1 MQTFSPLFAKF
12 AGFRPFLYLC
22 SVKRIAYI
30 APIDYIRGGISG
42 RQSLKYNGG
51 SAYSIP
57 AGQSVTADSYTPRMV
72 AQVYRLYSPR
82 MLRVFQVR
90 TRTTV
95 NMTAR
100 HKFNIAILGGA
111 GAIYASLVNHS
122 DAQIYADI
130 VAAKNATNIKGI
142 TLRQFVMPL
151 VMQGLRSMSAR
162 IDIATGV
169 YIVNP
174 WISVDNPNVPVSASI
189 LDKFRQ
195 ELSN

>member
-1 MQTFSPLFAKF
+1 MAVFVKF
-12 AGFRPFLYLC
+12 AYFRQILYLC

-30 APIDYIRGGISG
+30 APVDYIRGSISG

-57 AGQSVTADSYTPRMV
+57 AGESVSADTYTPRLV
-72 AQVYRLYSPR
+72 AQVYRMYSPR

-90 TRTTV
+90 TRSTV

-100 HKFNIAILGGA
+100 HKLNIAILGGA
-111 GAIYASLVNHS
+111 GAIYASLVNHR
-122 DAQIYADI
+122 DAQIYADV
-130 VAAKNATNIKGI
+130 VAAKDATNIKWL

-151 VMQGLRSMSAR
+151 VMQGLRSKSAQ

-174 WISVDNPNVPVSASI
+174 WVSEKSANVPVSASI

>member
-1 MQTFSPLFAKF
+1 M
-12 AGFRPFLYLC
+12 
-22 SVKRIAYI
+22 KRIAYI
-30 APIDYIRGGISG
+30 APVDYIRGNISG
-42 RQSLKYNGG
+42 RQSLTYSGA

-57 AGQSVTADSYTPRMV
+57 AGESVAADTYAPRLV
-72 AQVYRLYSPR
+72 AQVYGRFSPR

-100 HKFNIAILGGA
+100 HKLNIAIMGGA

-130 VAAKNATNIKGI
+130 VAAKNAANIKGL

-151 VMQGLRSMSAR
+151 VMQGLRSKSAQ
-162 IDIATGV
+162 IGIATGV

-174 WISVDNPNVPVSASI
+174 WISEENPNVPVSASI

>member
-1 MQTFSPLFAKF
+1 MQTFAALFAKF
-12 AGFRPFLYLC
+12 AYSRLILYLC
-22 SVKRIAYI
+22 GMKRIAYI
-30 APIDYIRGGISG
+30 APIDYIRGSISG
-42 RQSLKYNGG
+42 RQSLNYNGG

-57 AGQSVTADSYTPRMV
+57 AGQSVTADTYTPRLV
-72 AQVYRLYSPR
+72 AQVYRMYSPR

-100 HKFNIAILGGA
+100 HKLNIAVLGGA

-130 VAAKNATNIKGI
+130 VAAKDAANIKGL

-151 VMQGLRSMSAR
+151 VMQGLRIKSAR
-162 IDIATGV
+162 IDIATGI

-174 WISVDNPNVPVSASI
+174 WISEESPNVPVSASI
-189 LDKFRQ
+189 LDKFRLV
-195 ELSN
+195 LSN